1 MCLISLQLLLARVSP
16 SSMVPIIWV
25 LEQMCDCEDIKRTS
39 CASALLC
46 DWWCVFVPPVGQPG
60 RLQQSLRDFQPDYF
74 SLSEKPPE
82 EFCLSPNV
90 STSSSSSCSSK
101 SHISVD
107 LTQKRGEACCGVLLV
122 APTDLA
128 LIRMWQRRSE
138 KSKIFLST
146 YQVDEP
152 FSFSFSQLFQVW

>member
-1 MCLISLQLLLARVSP
+1 MNVKILKGHHVKLHCCG
-16 SSMVPIIWV
+16 MNG
-25 LEQMCDCEDIKRTS
+25 
-39 CASALLC
+39 
-46 DWWCVFVPPVGQPG
+46 VFFLPPVGQPG

-101 SHISVD
+101 SHVSVD
-107 LTQKRGEACCGVLLV
+107 LTQKRGEALPDPPSDLW
-122 APTDLA
+122 TDYNMA
-128 LIRMWQRRSE
+128 TGQ
-138 KSKIFLST
+138 KNLSYFCQHT
-146 YQVDEP
+146 RLMNL